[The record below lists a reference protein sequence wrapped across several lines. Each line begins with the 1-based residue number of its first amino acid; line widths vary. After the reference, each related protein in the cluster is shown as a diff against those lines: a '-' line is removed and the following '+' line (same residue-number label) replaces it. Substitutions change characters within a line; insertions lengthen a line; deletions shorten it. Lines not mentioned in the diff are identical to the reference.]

1 VALGATLRV
10 THGESVP
17 AGAGITPDASGGVI
31 VADPAA
37 SLVSGSISGRIDL
50 TVTVV
55 PGDGSAACK
64 ATVPATAR
72 PGGAS
77 LTTTTIDVTSCLDTD
92 AKRTGATVRYDTS
105 TDAGVTVT
113 HLLDGIEVD
122 YVWQPPGL
130 RAQSGC
136 VIATGGCAWFELGA
150 EGRLA
155 LRGTVDAPN
164 ATLALDLGGVA
175 ATVVE
180 RGAIVRSVT
189 VVDPGDG
196 TVPVFG
202 LGAVRMVEISAE
214 VESGPFGAAL
224 VRIVD
229 SPTVGAAVVVRRYDV
244 GPPD

>member
-1 VALGATLRV
+1 V

-17 AGAGITPDASGGVI
+17 IGAGITPDASGGVI

-37 SLVSGSISGRIDL
+37 SLATGSISGRIDL

-55 PGDGSAACK
+55 PGDGSAVCK
-64 ATVPATAR
+64 EAIPATTYPAK
-72 PGGAS
+72 AS
-77 LTTTTIDVTSCLDTD
+77 LSTSTIDVTSCLDTD
-92 AKRTGATVRYDTS
+92 AKRSGAIVRYDAS

-122 YVWQPPGL
+122 YSWQPPGL

-136 VIATGGCAWFELGA
+136 VIAAGGCAWFELGS

-164 ATLALDLGGVA
+164 AALALDLGGVG
-175 ATVVE
+175 ATVVD

-189 VVDPGDG
+189 VHDPGDG

-202 LGAVRMVEISAE
+202 LGAVRIVEISAE
-214 VESGPFGAAL
+214 VETGPFGTAL

-229 SPTVGAAVVVRRYDV
+229 SPTAGAAVVVRRYDV